1 MATIRELL
9 IREME
14 STPEPVLAKVYHYL
28 QYLNSRQ
35 ADDRF
40 NGLTASHS
48 ALSRD
53 WNTPE
58 EDAAWANL

>member
-1 MATIRELL
+1 MTSRELL
-9 IREME
+9 LQEIA
-14 STPEPVLAKVYHYL
+14 STPEPILLEVYHYL
-28 QYLNSRQ
+28 QYLKSLP

-40 NGLTASHS
+40 NGLTASE
-48 ALSRD
+48 AVLARD